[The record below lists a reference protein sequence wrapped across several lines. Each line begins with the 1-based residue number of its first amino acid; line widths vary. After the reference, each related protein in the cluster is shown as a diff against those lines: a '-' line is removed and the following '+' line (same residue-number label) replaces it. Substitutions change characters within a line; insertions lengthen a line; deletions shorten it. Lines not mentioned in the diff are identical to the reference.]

1 MMASSWYVEKRGRQ
15 LGPFTGTQLKELA
28 ATGRLEPGDLVRR
41 ADSSKTV
48 PTGEVRG
55 LFPEPDPGP
64 VPGGPPP
71 PPSVEAD
78 GPPPLPTGG
87 GRRDGLGEGWKGLTQ
102 ASRAAA
108 GLAAA
113 KARKLRLERVVLPAA
128 YGALGLDIHAS
139 GRFRDEFPELHAGIE
154 EADRRVEQATP
165 ARPLYGRAKGLADR
179 AAEAASGARA
189 TAQAK
194 ALSMKKESLLR
205 RLGEAAHGRHGEAS
219 GPEHL
224 VRPIVEAL
232 SAIESLDD
240 EMGRLAGVGRGTWIT
255 PHRVLGASAV
265 VGIALLAL
273 AARRPGDEAASRLG
287 PPQEAIET
295 STSTSAAAPARAHNG
310 SRWVPAPAGDDSTAA
325 FFRAYPDSATSGE
338 FVGKRLVVSG
348 GRVSLAELDGG
359 VAQLHLQTTFR
370 GVSALCKFPPAEAKA
385 AWSWKAPTY
394 TVEGTFEGSP
404 RDGFVELADCRLVAG
419 AGSPPHDGDA
429 TLPSIEQFLSMI
441 ARAGEVKNPRKG
453 LPILVAGRYEL
464 RAALGEP
471 TNVLSSERDRKG
483 THEVLDYACSD
494 GRVLLS
500 VTYDMAGAWIKE
512 VAPQRSR

>member
-1 MMASSWYVEKRGRQ
+1 MSAWYVEKRGRQ
-15 LGPFTGTQLKELA
+15 LGPFTGTQLKELV

-41 ADSSKTV
+41 DDRTKAV
-48 PTGEVRG
+48 PAGEVRG
-55 LFPEPDPGP
+55 LFPRP
-64 VPGGPPP
+64 
-71 PPSVEAD
+71 AD
-78 GPPPLPTGG
+78 GAAQVGQPAPAPAETLPLPANE

-113 KARKLRLERVVLPAA
+113 KARKLRLERALLPAA

-139 GRFRDEFPELHAGIE
+139 GRFRDEFPELYNGIE
-154 EADRRVEQATP
+154 EADRRGEQATP
-165 ARPLYGRAKGLADR
+165 PRPPDGRAKGLADR
-179 AAEAASGARA
+179 AAEAASGVRA

-205 RLGEAAHGRHGEAS
+205 RLGESAHGRHREAS

-224 VRPIVEAL
+224 IRPIAEAL
-232 SAIESLDD
+232 SSIESLDD

-255 PHRVLGASAV
+255 PYRVLGASAV
-265 VGIALLAL
+265 VGLALLAL
-273 AARRPGDEAASRLG
+273 AARKPGDEAASRLG
-287 PPQEAIET
+287 PPQEVIET
-295 STSTSAAAPARAHNG
+295 STSAAPARAHSG
-310 SRWVPAPAGDDSTAA
+310 SRWVPPAAGDDSTAA

-338 FVGKRLVVSG
+338 FVGRRLVVSG

-359 VAQLHLQTTFR
+359 VTQLHLQTTFR
-370 GVSALCKFPPAEAKA
+370 GVSALCKFPPSEAKA
-385 AWSWKAPTY
+385 AWSWKAATY

-419 AGSPPHDGDA
+419 AGPSPHDGDA
-429 TLPSIEQFLSMI
+429 TLPSIEQFLTMV

-453 LPILVAGRYEL
+453 LPILVASRFEL
-464 RAALGEP
+464 QAALCEP

-500 VTYDMAGAWIKE
+500 VTYDMAGAWIGE
-512 VAPQRSR
+512 VAPRRSR

>member
-1 MMASSWYVEKRGRQ
+1 MASSWYVEKRGRQ
-15 LGPFTGTQLKELA
+15 LGPFTGPQLKELA

-48 PTGEVRG
+48 PAGEVRG
-55 LFPEPDPGP
+55 LYLVPDPGP
-64 VPGGPPP
+64 VPCGPPL

-113 KARKLRLERVVLPAA
+113 KARKLRLERAVLPAA
-128 YGALGLDIHAS
+128 YATLGLDIHAS
-139 GRFRDEFPELHAGIE
+139 GRFRDEFPELHDGID

-165 ARPLYGRAKGLADR
+165 ARPSDGQAKGLADR
-179 AAEAASGARA
+179 AAEAASGVRA

-205 RLGEAAHGRHGEAS
+205 RLGESAHGRHGEAS

-224 VRPIVEAL
+224 VRPIAEAL

-240 EMGRLAGVGRGTWIT
+240 EMGRLAEVGRGTWIT
-255 PHRVLGASAV
+255 PYRLLGASAV
-265 VGIALLAL
+265 VGIVLLAL
-273 AARRPGDEAASRLG
+273 AARRPGDEAASRIG
-287 PPQEAIET
+287 PPQGMIET
-295 STSTSAAAPARAHNG
+295 STLAAAPARAHDG
-310 SRWVPAPAGDDSTAA
+310 SRWVPPAAGGDSTAA

-348 GRVSLAELDGG
+348 GRVSLGELDGG
-359 VAQLHLQTTFR
+359 VTQLHLQTTFR
-370 GVSALCKFPPAEAKA
+370 GVSALCKFPPSEAKA
-385 AWSWKAPTY
+385 AWSWRAPTY

-419 AGSPPHDGDA
+419 AGPPPHDGDA
-429 TLPSIEQFLSMI
+429 TLPSIEQFLTMV

-453 LPILVAGRYEL
+453 LPILVASRYEL